1 MNAVTL
7 NADKSVV
14 TVEPGNN
21 WLAVY
26 SALEPYGLA
35 AIGGRASSIGV
46 GGFVLGGGI
55 SYHSNLYGWA
65 LDNVQS
71 FEVSLCQWSANLHR
85 TLGAHKFLGRHCYGY
100 YRHCK

>member
-1 MNAVTL
+1 MNTVTL

-14 TVEPGNN
+14 SVEPGNN

-65 LDNVQS
+65 SDNVQS
-71 FEVSLCQWSANLHR
+71 FEVSLC
-85 TLGAHKFLGRHCYGY
+85 
-100 YRHCK
+100 